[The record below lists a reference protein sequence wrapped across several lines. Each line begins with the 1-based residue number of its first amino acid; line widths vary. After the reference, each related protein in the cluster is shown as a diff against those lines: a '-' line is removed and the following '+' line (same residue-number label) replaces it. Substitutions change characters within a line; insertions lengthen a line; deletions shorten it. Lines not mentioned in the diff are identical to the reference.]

1 MKLAFRTGHYSVNE
15 RATPPKKGYKLV
27 KNVCT
32 TAVMAIEFVIQESE
46 LFGWWAKNVFHKFR
60 NAVQGFGACS
70 MFAETTKALACI
82 VVLQKELFV
91 ENF

>member
-1 MKLAFRTGHYSVNE
+1 MKLAFPTGHYSVNE
-15 RATPPKKGYKLV
+15 RATPKKRYKLV

-70 MFAETTKALACI
+70 IFAETTKALACI
-82 VVLQKELFV
+82 VVLGPKH
-91 ENF
+91 